1 MRRTLILTA
10 AVLVCALA
18 MCALSLHM
26 VNTAVDEALEL
37 HGRAMLAADA
47 GQTDD
52 ARALVA
58 ELSDRWRSRG
68 SLMELLASHDAL
80 HDVGGA
86 IAEAAICLDCDD
98 RDDFLCAMSRLAM
111 GLEHLKDEEAVRW
124 ENVY

>member
-1 MRRTLILTA
+1 MTLAVLACA
-10 AVLVCALA
+10 ALVCAGSLVALNHTVDAARRLQGLA
-18 MCALSLHM
+18 AQAAGAGDMDRAGALLGQ
-26 VNTAVDEALEL
+26 LEDFWR
-37 HGRAMLAADA
+37 GRA
-47 GQTDD
+47 
-52 ARALVA
+52 V
-58 ELSDRWRSRG
+58 
-68 SLMELLASHDAL
+68 LMELLASHDAL